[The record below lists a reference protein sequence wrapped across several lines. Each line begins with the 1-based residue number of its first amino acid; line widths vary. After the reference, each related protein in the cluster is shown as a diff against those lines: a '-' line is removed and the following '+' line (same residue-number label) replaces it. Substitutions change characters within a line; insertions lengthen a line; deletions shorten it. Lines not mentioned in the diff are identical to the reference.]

1 MKLRL
6 DLLAPVAWRNLWR
19 NPRRT
24 IITLVVVSVGMWSVL
39 TLAAMV
45 QAIVTSSKNTAL
57 RQLTGE
63 AQIHAP
69 HYLDDPNVSREIP
82 APTGDLLAIL
92 NSPSVSGWSARVR
105 VPAVIESE
113 YRTRAVTLI
122 GVDPAHE
129 RSVSDIPGQVERG
142 RYLTDANDTGLVIG
156 RDLAA
161 RLKTRLGKRV
171 IVMAQALDGHL
182 AEYGYTVVGILG
194 GTQESLNGFAFAGR
208 TPAQKRLGIGNQVSE
223 IAFAAA
229 PGVRVEN
236 VIESMR
242 AAVPD
247 LDIQSWQSLAPLAYA
262 IESTSQAI
270 VGIWLLIMFVL
281 IAIGIVNTQLMAV
294 FERTRELGLLQALG
308 MRPRSV
314 LLLVALESALLVGTG
329 VVLGAILSAVTLLP
343 MASGLDLGRY
353 GEAFAHYGAGG
364 GTLFPKVSAGS
375 FIVLSLAVWLLG
387 IVAALWPAR
396 AAARVS
402 PVEAMSQG

>member
-6 DLLAPVAWRNLWR
+6 GLLAPVGWRNLWR

-45 QAIVTSSKNTAL
+45 QAIVASSKNTAQ

-63 AQIHAP
+63 GQIHAP
-69 HYLDDPNVSREIP
+69 HYLDDPNVSRGMP
-82 APTGDLLAIL
+82 APSGSLLAIL

-105 VPAVIESE
+105 VPAVIQSE
-113 YRTRAVTLI
+113 YRTRAITLVA
-122 GVDPAHE
+122 VDPAHE
-129 RSVSDIPGQVERG
+129 PSVSDIPGQIERG
-142 RYLTDANDTGLVIG
+142 RYLKDASDTGLVIG

-194 GTQESLNGFAFAGR
+194 GSQESLNGFAFAGR
-208 TPAQKRLGIGNQVSE
+208 APVQTLLGIGNQVSE
-223 IAFAAA
+223 IAFVAA
-229 PGVRVEN
+229 PDEKVDSTIGR
-236 VIESMR
+236 MR
-242 AAVPD
+242 TVAPAF
-247 LDIQSWQSLAPLAYA
+247 DIQSWQSLAPLAFT

-270 VGIWLLIMFVL
+270 VGIWLLVMFVL
-281 IAIGIVNTQLMAV
+281 MAIGIVNTQLMAV

-329 VVLGAILSAVTLLP
+329 VAFGAILSAVTLLP

-353 GEAFAHYGAGG
+353 GAAFAHYGAGG

-375 FIVLSLAVWLLG
+375 FIGLSFAVWLLG